1 MPSIGASVS
10 RRANEKELV
19 MAMRKKPSN
28 KKTNEPRR
36 TKSNTAGSG
45 ESSKTRADVPA
56 THARK
61 AASGKQTG
69 R

>member
-1 MPSIGASVS
+1 
-10 RRANEKELV
+10 
-19 MAMRKKPSN
+19 MAMRKRPSN
-28 KKTNEPRR
+28 KKTNEPRG

>member
-1 MPSIGASVS
+1 
-10 RRANEKELV
+10 
-19 MAMRKKPSN
+19 MAMRKRPSN
-28 KKTNEPRR
+28 KKDNTPRR
-36 TKSNTAGSG
+36 SKGNTAGSG

-61 AASGKQTG
+61 AATGKQTS

>member
-1 MPSIGASVS
+1 
-10 RRANEKELV
+10 

-28 KKTNEPRR
+28 KKDNTPRR

-45 ESSKTRADVPA
+45 ESSKTRPDVRA

-61 AASGKQTG
+61 AATGKQTG
-69 R
+69 G